1 MKEKNARSLDTIAD
15 DINQLARENIF
26 AIGDLLI
33 EAKARCEHGQWLNW
47 LYSEFDWST
56 STAERKMRV
65 ADLGGKFVKLT
76 ILKLGTTTLYDLAD
90 HENEDDLP
98 AIIDELAKHA
108 TKTRLSPADA
118 RRVIK
123 IGIGRQRFGNRPDA
137 TLLQLVELD
146 QYNGEAWHD
155 HAVATLQERS
165 PETDEGANSIV
176 DELKQAE
183 EAEHRD
189 AVEAA
194 IDNIFNG
201 PPPDLPPP
209 AIPPE
214 PQSWGAAT
222 AWPETDLFA
231 SAVKDLLEL
240 RAKPL
245 QRFSGVFSSAELREV
260 SAFLT
265 SVAAVDERKAA

>member
-1 MKEKNARSLDTIAD
+1 MNQEIRSLGAIAD

-33 EAKARCEHGQWLNW
+33 EAKAQCEHGQWLNW

-98 AIIDELAKHA
+98 AVIDELAKHA

-146 QYNGEAWHD
+146 QYNGEDWHD

-165 PETDEGANSIV
+165 RRPTRAPTRSLTKSSRPKRRSIGTR
-176 DELKQAE
+176 LRPRSIIFSMALRPTFR
-183 EAEHRD
+183 HR
-189 AVEAA
+189 
-194 IDNIFNG
+194 
-201 PPPDLPPP
+201 
-209 AIPPE
+209 
-214 PQSWGAAT
+214 Q
-222 AWPETDLFA
+222 
-231 SAVKDLLEL
+231 
-240 RAKPL
+240 
-245 QRFSGVFSSAELREV
+245 
-260 SAFLT
+260 
-265 SVAAVDERKAA
+265 